1 MIIAIDAVGGD
12 HAPGIPVAAT
22 LTAAGQYASDDVQF
36 VLLGPEPV
44 VTEELRRQGD
54 ARNIQVLDAPEI
66 ISVDEPPAQAVRRK
80 RNSSIVMGTRLV
92 AEGKAHAFLSA
103 GSTGA
108 LMVAAKLILGT
119 IPGIERPALA
129 TLMPTWDGRAFLML
143 DLGAQ
148 TGSSAENLFQYGL
161 MGSVYM
167 ERVMGYHNP
176 RVALLNIGVEAGK
189 GGRTLQEAYELL
201 ARSELNFVGNV
212 ESRHLL
218 DGKADVIVCDGFIG
232 NILLKNMEGMALGL
246 LELMKAEIRKEPL
259 AMAGAWLARRA
270 LRRVRQRIDYS
281 EYGGAPLLGIAGVV
295 IKCHGSSNARAI
307 SNGIAMAIE
316 ATRQGMIDR
325 ISRHL
330 VAVGKAVT

>member
-80 RNSSIVMGTRLV
+80 RNSSIVMGIRLV